1 LLQGKKEKTMIS
13 LRTNVAALFGE
24 QNLNNTQAAQNN
36 TVEQLTSGYAI
47 NSAADN
53 PAGLAIANA
62 LRSEQTELT
71 QGVQNANNAISQLQI
86 VDGGLN
92 NISQILDR
100 VKTLVVQGASSTF
113 TGDYNTLTNE
123 IKQDL
128 AEIDRQADNIGMGHG
143 SASFAQTL
151 TVYIGGGLGTS
162 NGGQIGQATEKIDL
176 SASTVGTTSL
186 GINGLSTI
194 SNATDF
200 QNWVASVETAVVSL
214 GKVQGAVGAGINML
228 NFAASLAQSQIT
240 NYSADESGL
249 RDADIAKQAA
259 NLSKYQ
265 TLTQASMAAL
275 AQANQMG
282 QSVLKLLS

>member
-1 LLQGKKEKTMIS
+1 MIS

-24 QNLNNTQAAQNN
+24 QNLNNTQAAQTK
-36 TVEQLTSGYAI
+36 TVQQLTSGYAI

-62 LRSEQTELT
+62 LRSEQNELT

-128 AEIDRQADNIGMGHG
+128 AEIDRQANNIGMGSG

-176 SASTVGTTSL
+176 SASTAGSTSL
-186 GINGLSTI
+186 GIAGLSTI

-200 QNWVASVETAVVSL
+200 QSWVASVETAVVSL

-228 NFAASLAQSQIT
+228 TFASSLAQSQIT
-240 NYSADESGL
+240 NYAADESGL

-259 NLSKYQ
+259 DLSKYQ

-275 AQANQMG
+275 AQANQMS